1 MLVFFWLQM
10 TEIQFKGLRKRTYQ
24 DLGLSVSWVTRA
36 EMWLGLRNSEARGF
50 MYCQDFPSG
59 LLFPPLC
66 ICLFSELLSLIL
78 LPVSLAH
85 RAAHISLILL
95 PVSLAHRAAHMGLHL
110 QSLGTLATDS
120 AAGKRKVPS
129 VPIPELLGKERIV
142 LAWVRCP
149 PWTNLLRPG
158 ARHIVHNGSSCDN

>member
-66 ICLFSELLSLIL
+66 ICLFSELLSLD
-78 LPVSLAH
+78 
-85 RAAHISLILL
+85 LL